1 MFCGLVVLSLPITII
16 GANFDDE
23 YRELRKRAQDEKERA
38 RRRERALLRQQQQQQ
53 QHALAEKAGAATP
66 GKSGGGNAPAQ
77 AAESTPAAAALTYPP
92 TPTPAAAGAA
102 AAASSGGGSS
112 SEDPIKLIQTMI
124 HEAHYSLT
132 KEVEKL
138 MIDHENKLRLQIKG
152 VLRRHASG
160 IDLRTTPLEQ
170 MRPPPKQEAEVDY

>member
-53 QHALAEKAGAATP
+53 HALAEKAGAATP

-92 TPTPAAAGAA
+92 TPTPAAAAAA

-160 IDLRTTPLEQ
+160 IDLRATPLEQ